1 MIFSMSI
8 SIPVSWLFSMVFGVS
23 FPPLCLIQ
31 IICWVLVGP
40 KEILGRVE
48 DTNILWILCIIW
60 KLDVGLKLDLFQCIQ
75 WSTCLIFFFWHRVTL
90 VPVCKYVCLSVEYIS
105 ITLLV
110 LGWTGL
116 FFYHVFVLL
125 HLYCTFSF

>member
-1 MIFSMSI
+1 MILSI
-8 SIPVSWLFSMVFGVS
+8 SFLFPVSWFFSMVFGVS

-75 WSTCLIFFFWHRVTL
+75 WSTCLIFFWHRVTL
-90 VPVCKYVCLSVEYIS
+90 VPVCKYVCLSVKYIS

-110 LGWTGL
+110 FGWTGL
-116 FFYHVFVLL
+116 FSCHVFVSL